1 MAFVAV
7 TTPIVLPWPLQSSLE
22 AMARVLLEPGDRS
35 HIDFSRPVGE
45 AALLSPESV
54 SWRVFK
60 NPLSLFIGGVTAV
73 IMELAEPRV
82 RTGLW
87 EHTTFRLDPIR
98 RLRRTGLAAMVT
110 IYGARSTAEPMIAR
124 IRRMHEM
131 VAGTTASG
139 EAYRAN
145 DSELLNWVHGTAAYG
160 FLQAYHMYVQ
170 PLSSSERDR
179 YYAEGVPAAS
189 LYGASGAPT
198 SEIELEMLF
207 HAMAGRLERSDIV
220 FEFLTIMRSAAILPL
235 LLRPAQDLLVRA
247 GVDLTPNWVR
257 TILGLNGHGLHPWEA
272 EVIRQAGAFAA
283 RAVLASNP
291 AVQACRLV
299 QKPCAVSLHVAAL
312 LLPDS
317 ARGSRVIFPSGVK
330 VILNLTPL
338 SVAAV
343 KGWPLKNV
351 AWMSLGAMGSA
362 AKALLAWK
370 SIVATTM
377 VLRASNLGG
386 WRCGGPVPQI

>member
-1 MAFVAV
+1 VI
-7 TTPIVLPWPLQSSLE
+7 TPIVLPWPLQSSLE

-35 HIDFSRPVGE
+35 SIDFSRPVGE
-45 AALLSPESV
+45 AALVSPDSV

-82 RTGLW
+82 RTGVW

-110 IYGARSTAEPMIAR
+110 IYGARSTAESMIAR

-139 EAYRAN
+139 EAYRAK
-145 DSELLNWVHGTAAYG
+145 LLNWVHGTAAYG

-170 PLSSSERDR
+170 PLSWSEHDR

-189 LYGASGAPT
+189 LYGATGAPT
-198 SEIELEMLF
+198 SEVELEMLF
-207 HAMAGRLERSDIV
+207 HAMACRLERSDIV
-220 FEFLTIMRSAAILPL
+220 LEFLTIMRSAPILPL

-247 GVDLTPNWVR
+247 GVNLTPTWVR

-272 EVIRQAGAFAA
+272 EVVRQAGAFAD
-283 RAVLASNP
+283 RVVLASNP
-291 AVQACRLV
+291 AVQACGRMRLPADYLYV
-299 QKPCAVSLHVAAL
+299 HRSAVA
-312 LLPDS
+312 
-317 ARGSRVIFPSGVK
+317 
-330 VILNLTPL
+330 
-338 SVAAV
+338 
-343 KGWPLKNV
+343 
-351 AWMSLGAMGSA
+351 
-362 AKALLAWK
+362 
-370 SIVATTM
+370 
-377 VLRASNLGG
+377 
-386 WRCGGPVPQI
+386 

>member
-35 HIDFSRPVGE
+35 HIDFLRPVGE

-60 NPLSLFIGGVTAV
+60 NPLSLFIGGLTAV

-131 VAGTTASG
+131 VAGTTVSG

-207 HAMAGRLERSDIV
+207 HAMAGRLER
-220 FEFLTIMRSAAILPL
+220 
-235 LLRPAQDLLVRA
+235 PAQGLLVRA

-272 EVIRQAGAFAA
+272 EVIRQAGAFAD
-283 RAVLASNP
+283 RVVLASNP
-291 AVQACRLV
+291 AVQACRRMRLPADYLYV
-299 QKPCAVSLHVAAL
+299 RRSAVA
-312 LLPDS
+312 
-317 ARGSRVIFPSGVK
+317 
-330 VILNLTPL
+330 
-338 SVAAV
+338 
-343 KGWPLKNV
+343 
-351 AWMSLGAMGSA
+351 
-362 AKALLAWK
+362 
-370 SIVATTM
+370 
-377 VLRASNLGG
+377 
-386 WRCGGPVPQI
+386 

>member
-54 SWRVFK
+54 SWRVLK

-82 RTGLW
+82 RTGVW

-160 FLQAYHMYVQ
+160 FLQAYHMYAQ

-207 HAMAGRLERSDIV
+207 HAMGLSIFQAYYICLSNKAGWFPRSSMA
-220 FEFLTIMRSAAILPL
+220 FSRRSGFGTCANKLKGTSNNTRFRRFLP
-235 LLRPAQDLLVRA
+235 
-247 GVDLTPNWVR
+247 
-257 TILGLNGHGLHPWEA
+257 
-272 EVIRQAGAFAA
+272 
-283 RAVLASNP
+283 
-291 AVQACRLV
+291 
-299 QKPCAVSLHVAAL
+299 
-312 LLPDS
+312 
-317 ARGSRVIFPSGVK
+317 
-330 VILNLTPL
+330 
-338 SVAAV
+338 
-343 KGWPLKNV
+343 
-351 AWMSLGAMGSA
+351 
-362 AKALLAWK
+362 
-370 SIVATTM
+370 
-377 VLRASNLGG
+377 
-386 WRCGGPVPQI
+386 

>member
-1 MAFVAV
+1 VI
-7 TTPIVLPWPLQSSLE
+7 TPVVLPWPLHSSLE
-22 AMARVLLEPGDRS
+22 AATRALFNPGDRS
-35 HIDFSRPVGE
+35 SIEFLRPVGE
-45 AALLSPESV
+45 AALVSSDSV

-60 NPLSLFIGGVTAV
+60 NPLSLFIGGVAAV

-82 RTGLW
+82 RTGVW

-110 IYGARSTAEPMIAR
+110 IYVARSTAESMIAR

-145 DSELLNWVHGTAAYG
+145 DSQLLNWVQGTAAYG

-189 LYGASGAPT
+189 LYGATGAPT
-198 SEIELEMLF
+198 SEVELEMLF
-207 HAMAGRLERSDIV
+207 HGMAGRLERSNIV
-220 FEFLTIMRSAAILPL
+220 LEFLTIMRSAPILPL

-257 TILGLNGHGLHPWEA
+257 TILGLNGHGLRPWEA
-272 EVIRQAGAFAA
+272 EVIRQAAAFAD
-283 RAVLASNP
+283 RLVLASNP
-291 AVQACRLV
+291 AVQACRRMRLPADYLYV
-299 QKPCAVSLHVAAL
+299 HRSAVA
-312 LLPDS
+312 
-317 ARGSRVIFPSGVK
+317 
-330 VILNLTPL
+330 
-338 SVAAV
+338 
-343 KGWPLKNV
+343 
-351 AWMSLGAMGSA
+351 
-362 AKALLAWK
+362 
-370 SIVATTM
+370 
-377 VLRASNLGG
+377 
-386 WRCGGPVPQI
+386 